1 MTNQKV
7 KKTKTKAK
15 TKAKA
20 NKGTETDDGEKKPG
34 GNGLMPGQPVYQF
47 KMALNEA
54 MGLVSGKESLSD
66 KLNQMWTRGY
76 FLSGMC
82 LLRLKKPTLYIV
94 VSQMFDPGMDD
105 KIQDSE
111 ELREPEIV

>member
-1 MTNQKV
+1 MTSQKKA
-7 KKTKTKAK
+7 KKTKTK
-15 TKAKA
+15 TKMKA
-20 NKGTETDDGEKKPG
+20 NDGTEAVDSGKKPG

-47 KMALNEA
+47 KMVLNEA
-54 MGLVSGKESLSD
+54 MGLIPGKESLSD

-94 VSQMFDPGMDD
+94 VSQMFDPGTDD
-105 KIQDSE
+105 KIQESE